1 MSELEKVLGV
11 GFDVEDVEFED
22 INGRKH
28 VIIYGNDRNIYC
40 FPLEKKH
47 LKQISERFDMGFV
60 CEECGKT
67 GSIPDIFIPVRDPD
81 GKLHHICDKCYV
93 KKHR

>member
-11 GFDVEDVEFED
+11 RFDVEDVEFEEV
-22 INGRKH
+22 NGQKY
-28 VIIYGNDRNIYC
+28 VLIYGNDRNIYP

-47 LKQISERFDMGFV
+47 LKQISERFNMGFV
-60 CEECGKT
+60 CEECGGT
-67 GSIPDIFIPVRDPD
+67 GSIPDIFIPVRKDE
-81 GKLHHICDKCYV
+81 KLHYICDKCYV